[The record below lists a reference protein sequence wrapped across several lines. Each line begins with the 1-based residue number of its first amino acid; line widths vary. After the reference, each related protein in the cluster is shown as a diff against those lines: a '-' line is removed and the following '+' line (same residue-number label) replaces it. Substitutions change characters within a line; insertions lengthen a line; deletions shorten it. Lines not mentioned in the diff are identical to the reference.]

1 MKRYKPSSKVFVF
14 FPESEKPYSKYYFDQ
29 IRAINNK
36 GKNVEFI
43 VSSFLGPVPIVLDE
57 MYPFAQSVFPEE
69 VDVETEKITA
79 GVSKDFTK
87 NRKVVFSRRNKTIE
101 DLPSSSEGDKYD
113 LDTRRVSAVADM
125 QFGENAS
132 KMFLGGKLEV
142 VKSKKTGKIR
152 NVYVDGKHVL
162 SMRAGDGLFTLKI
175 DGAQMLHKL
184 FKSPR
189 LRVVVKDDALP
200 FVKEGKSVFARFVK
214 DCDEELRPFDECLIV
229 DGRDYLLAVG
239 RTLLTRE
246 EMLSFDYGTAVK
258 TRESLEKVE
267 NRQ

>member
-1 MKRYKPSSKVFVF
+1 
-14 FPESEKPYSKYYFDQ
+14 
-29 IRAINNK
+29 
-36 GKNVEFI
+36 
-43 VSSFLGPVPIVLDE
+43 
-57 MYPFAQSVFPEE
+57 
-69 VDVETEKITA
+69 
-79 GVSKDFTK
+79 
-87 NRKVVFSRRNKTIE
+87 
-101 DLPSSSEGDKYD
+101 
-113 LDTRRVSAVADM
+113 M

-132 KMFLGGKLEV
+132 KMFLDGEPEV

-152 NVYVDGKHVL
+152 NVYMNGKHVL
-162 SMRAGDGLFTLKI
+162 SMRASDGLFTLKI

-189 LRVVVKDDALP
+189 LRVIVKEDAVP
-200 FVKEGKSVFARFVK
+200 FVKEGKSVFARFVE
-214 DCDEELRPFDECLIV
+214 DCDEYLRPFDECLIV
-229 DGRDYLLAVG
+229 DGRDCLLAVG